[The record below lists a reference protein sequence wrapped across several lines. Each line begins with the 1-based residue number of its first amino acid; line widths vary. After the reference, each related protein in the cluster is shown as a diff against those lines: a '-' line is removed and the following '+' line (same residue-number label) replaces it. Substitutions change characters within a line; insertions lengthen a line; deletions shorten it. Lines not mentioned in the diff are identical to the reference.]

1 MKTKLKMLKFK
12 KNQNFMYEAIS
23 LARKSGIAGE
33 VPIGALIV
41 DEKGHVLSK
50 SENRIERES
59 SSLAHAELLC
69 ISEAIKI
76 KGTSRLIN
84 CDLWVTLEPCIMCS
98 GAIINARLRRVYFGA
113 YDTKIGA
120 LESNSYVLGLK
131 NTNHKLEIY
140 GGIESK
146 LSEKLL
152 NDFFTSKR

>member
-1 MKTKLKMLKFK
+1 MIKFR

-76 KGTSRLIN
+76 KGTSRLLN
-84 CDLWVTLEPCIMCS
+84 CDLWVTLEPCMMCS

-120 LESNSYVLGLK
+120 LESNSYVLGFK
-131 NTNHKLEIY
+131 NTNHKPEIY

>member
-1 MKTKLKMLKFK
+1 MLKFK

-76 KGTSRLIN
+76 KGTSRLLN

-152 NDFFTSKR
+152 NDFFIFKR

>member
-1 MKTKLKMLKFK
+1 
-12 KNQNFMYEAIS
+12 
-23 LARKSGIAGE
+23 
-33 VPIGALIV
+33 
-41 DEKGHVLSK
+41 
-50 SENRIERES
+50 
-59 SSLAHAELLC
+59 
-69 ISEAIKI
+69 
-76 KGTSRLIN
+76 
-84 CDLWVTLEPCIMCS
+84 MCS

>member
-1 MKTKLKMLKFK
+1 MVKFK

-76 KGTSRLIN
+76 KGTSRLLN

>member
-1 MKTKLKMLKFK
+1 MKTKLKMVKFK

-76 KGTSRLIN
+76 KGTSRLLN

>member
-1 MKTKLKMLKFK
+1 MLKFK

>member
-1 MKTKLKMLKFK
+1 MVKFK

-76 KGTSRLIN
+76 KGTSRLLN
-84 CDLWVTLEPCIMCS
+84 CDLWVTLEPCMMCS

>member
-1 MKTKLKMLKFK
+1 MAKFK

-76 KGTSRLIN
+76 KGTSRLLN

>member
-1 MKTKLKMLKFK
+1 MVKFK